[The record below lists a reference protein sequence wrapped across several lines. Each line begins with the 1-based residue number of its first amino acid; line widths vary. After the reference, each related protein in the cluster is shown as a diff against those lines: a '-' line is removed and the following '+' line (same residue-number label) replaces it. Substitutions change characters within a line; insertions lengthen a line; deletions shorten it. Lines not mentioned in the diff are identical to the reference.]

1 MAVFHSGFVVRR
13 RWFLLLTLLA
23 FVLALVAGGILWHSV
38 ETSSVVA
45 IQTRVDAMKPVFTGL
60 RLFLIALVAVAWPFV
75 TSGLHRWGRIN
86 EAQATTMLAQRW
98 RIVTWLVVIEGVV
111 GQNLLGQVLSCA
123 AGEQGMTVDS
133 YLELFTTLFGWTFYN
148 ILWDVLLGTG
158 IVFLPFLGILIDNW
172 REPAEGGEFGTV
184 TGLSLRRMELQL
196 FIALL
201 VVVLAGQPAALTPLN
216 AAALN
221 YTPPPTL
228 IDPTPPTATVA
239 ASQST
244 YGSTGFTGSPAT
256 VNIPVWWYAVLS
268 MTSGFNHA
276 VVEGLP
282 SAADMRTYEQQ
293 ARLATIA
300 DPRLRQEVSD
310 FFSQCYIPARSK
322 YQAERPATAAV
333 NASLSTYGP
342 DDPDWM
348 GSHVYGNTAGYY
360 DTLRPTTQVAGWAYN
375 AARDTEYDPA
385 SPPTW
390 GKPYCKEWWEDSS
403 IGLRGKLVNEADA
416 TSAGFSGLVV
426 AVAPALASEQQ
437 YDAVAR
443 TVLTNSP
450 PTWSNN
456 DLVAHNSGST
466 GLLSTAENIV
476 KGGLAAGGV
485 ITASAMFSVTMTAVL
500 QALPMVQAV
509 LLLGIYALL
518 PMVVVLSRYSISMM
532 VVGAMAIFTVKF
544 WSVLWYL
551 ALWVDQNLIASM
563 YPDVNIFLQIFA
575 NPRRA

>member
-1 MAVFHSGFVVRR
+1 MS
-13 RWFLLLTLLA
+13 
-23 FVLALVAGGILWHSV
+23 
-38 ETSSVVA
+38 
-45 IQTRVDAMKPVFTGL
+45 
-60 RLFLIALVAVAWPFV
+60 
-75 TSGLHRWGRIN
+75 
-86 EAQATTMLAQRW
+86 
-98 RIVTWLVVIEGVV
+98 
-111 GQNLLGQVLSCA
+111 
-123 AGEQGMTVDS
+123 VDS
-133 YLELFTTLFGWTFYN
+133 YLELFTTLFGWTFYG
-148 ILWDVLLGTG
+148 ILWDVLVGTG

-184 TGLSLRRMELQL
+184 TGLSLRRMELEL

-216 AAALN
+216 AVSLS

-228 IDPTPPTATVA
+228 IDPTPSTATVA

-282 SAADMRTYEQQ
+282 SAADLRTYEQQ

-322 YQAERPATAAV
+322 YQTERPDTAAV
-333 NASLSTYGP
+333 SAVLAANGP

-348 GSHVYGNTAGYY
+348 GSHVYRNTTGYY
-360 DTLRPTTQVAGWAYN
+360 DKLRPTTVISGWAYN

-385 SPPTW
+385 APPSW
-390 GKPYCKEWWEDSS
+390 GKPYCKEWWENGS
-403 IGLRGKLVNEADA
+403 IGLRGKLINEADA

-426 AVAPALASEQQ
+426 TVAPALASEQQ
-437 YDAVAR
+437 NDAVAR

-466 GLLSTAENIV
+466 GLLSTVENIA

-551 ALWVDQNLIASM
+551 AMWVDQNLIQSM
-563 YPDVNIFLQIFA
+563 YPDVNVFLQIFA
-575 NPRRA
+575 NPGEHDIKRMLLNMITTSLYLGLPLLWSGMMIWAGVQVGRSINNATAPLNRPGEDAGRQGGAIGKAVVSRGLRR

>member
-1 MAVFHSGFVVRR
+1 
-13 RWFLLLTLLA
+13 
-23 FVLALVAGGILWHSV
+23 
-38 ETSSVVA
+38 
-45 IQTRVDAMKPVFTGL
+45 
-60 RLFLIALVAVAWPFV
+60 
-75 TSGLHRWGRIN
+75 
-86 EAQATTMLAQRW
+86 
-98 RIVTWLVVIEGVV
+98 
-111 GQNLLGQVLSCA
+111 
-123 AGEQGMTVDS
+123 MTVDS

-184 TGLSLRRMELQL
+184 TGLSLRRMELEL

-216 AAALN
+216 ASTLS

-228 IDPTPPTATVA
+228 IEPTPTTATVA

-244 YGSTGFTGSPAT
+244 YGTAGFTGSSAT
-256 VNIPVWWYAVLS
+256 VNVPVWWYAVLS

-276 VVEGLP
+276 VVEGIP
-282 SAADMRTYEQQ
+282 STVDMRTYEQQ

-310 FFSQCYIPARSK
+310 FFSQCFIPARSK
-322 YQAERPATAAV
+322 YQAERPDTAPINTLLA
-333 NASLSTYGP
+333 TYGS
-342 DDPDWM
+342 DDTDWM
-348 GSHVYGNTAGYY
+348 GSHVYRNTAGYF
-360 DTLRPTTQVAGWAYN
+360 DTLRPTMQIAGWAFN
-375 AARDTEYDPA
+375 AVRDTEYDPA
-385 SPPTW
+385 APPTW

-403 IGLRGKLVNEADA
+403 IGLRQKLITEADT

-426 AVAPALASEQQ
+426 AVAPTLASEQQ
-437 YDAVAR
+437 NDAVAKV
-443 TVLTNSP
+443 VLTNSP

-456 DLVAHNSGST
+456 DLVANNSSST
-466 GLLSTAENIV
+466 GLLSTVENIV
-476 KGGLAAGGV
+476 KGGLASGGV
-485 ITASAMFSVTMTAVL
+485 VTASALFSVTMTAVL

-532 VVGAMAIFTVKF
+532 VVGAMVIFTIKF

-551 ALWVDQNLIASM
+551 ALWVDQNLIQSM
-563 YPDVNIFLQIFA
+563 YPDVNVFLQIFA
-575 NPRRA
+575 NPGEHDTKRMLLNMITTSLYMGLPLLWSGMMAWAGVHVGRSIESAASPLRGPAREAGTQGGSIGKTVITKGLKR

>member
-1 MAVFHSGFVVRR
+1 
-13 RWFLLLTLLA
+13 
-23 FVLALVAGGILWHSV
+23 
-38 ETSSVVA
+38 
-45 IQTRVDAMKPVFTGL
+45 
-60 RLFLIALVAVAWPFV
+60 
-75 TSGLHRWGRIN
+75 
-86 EAQATTMLAQRW
+86 
-98 RIVTWLVVIEGVV
+98 
-111 GQNLLGQVLSCA
+111 
-123 AGEQGMTVDS
+123 MTVDS
-133 YLELFTTLFGWTFYN
+133 YLELFTTLFGWTFYG
-148 ILWDVLLGTG
+148 ILWDVLVGTG

-184 TGLSLRRMELQL
+184 TGLSLRRMEMEL

-216 AAALN
+216 AASLN

-228 IDPTPPTATVA
+228 IDPQPPTATVA
-239 ASQST
+239 TPQST

-333 NASLSTYGP
+333 NALLTTYGP

-348 GSHVYGNTAGYY
+348 GSHVYRDTPGYY
-360 DTLRPTTQVAGWAYN
+360 DTLRATTQVSGWAYN

-385 SPPTW
+385 APPTW
-390 GKPYCKEWWEDSS
+390 GRPYCKQWWEDAS
-403 IGLRGKLVNEADA
+403 IGLREKLINEADA

-426 AVAPALASEQQ
+426 AIAPALASEQQ
-437 YDAVAR
+437 NDAVAK
-443 TVLTNSP
+443 TVLANAP

-456 DLVAHNSGST
+456 DLVANNSGST
-466 GLLSTAENIV
+466 GLLNTVENV
-476 KGGLAAGGV
+476 AKGGLASGGV
-485 ITASAMFSVTMTAVL
+485 LAASALFSVTMTAVL

-532 VVGAMAIFTVKF
+532 VIGAMAIFTVKF

-551 ALWVDQNLIASM
+551 ALWVDQNLILSM
-563 YPDVNIFLQIFA
+563 YPDVNVFLQMFA
-575 NPRRA
+575 NPGEHDIKRLLLNMITTSLYLGLPLLWSGMMAWAGMHIGRSLNAVQGEFARPAQDAGRQGGSIGKAVVSKGAKR